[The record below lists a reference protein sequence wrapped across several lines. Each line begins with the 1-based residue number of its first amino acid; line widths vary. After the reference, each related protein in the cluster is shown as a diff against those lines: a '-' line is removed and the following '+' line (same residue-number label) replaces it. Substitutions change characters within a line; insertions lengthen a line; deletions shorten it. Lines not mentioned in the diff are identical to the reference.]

1 MTEKNKE
8 VAMNYLKALGEGDPV
23 LMDSVLTE
31 DFDTLARGT
40 AKICGRRT
48 REETVA
54 FVAAV
59 SSLFKNGIR
68 FEFESV
74 TAEADRVACQL
85 KGYSTLADGR
95 EYNNDYIFMFH
106 VRDGKIYHMD
116 EYTDTKLADETLLEM
131 MAEQS
136 VE

>member
-1 MTEKNKE
+1 MSEQNKE
-8 VAMNYLKALGEGDPV
+8 AALTYLKALGRGDAV
-23 LMDSVLTE
+23 LMDSILTD

-54 FVAAV
+54 FTGAV
-59 SSLFKNGIR
+59 PSLFKDGIR
-68 FEFESV
+68 FEFESI

-95 EYNNDYIFMFH
+95 VYNNEYIYLFH

-116 EYTDTKLADETLLEM
+116 EYIDTKYADETLLEM
-131 MAEQS
+131 MDELQ
-136 VE
+136 VK